1 MKMVHEIHIDDCW
14 NRIGV
19 WGKGDHICP
28 RLKEVIHCRNCHK
41 YSIIGKQLLKRPISE
56 DYIESWTRTIATLDE
71 RQKDKG
77 RSALVFRI
85 GDEWFALELEVV
97 KEVAEMSPIHSLPH
111 RHHYF
116 VLGVVSVRGK
126 LETCVSLEEI
136 LGIPHSTT
144 KSSKKGFVSPE
155 RLIVVEE
162 EGVRFVFPCQEISG
176 IVRYEEQQLR
186 EVPVTLAKSRESFT
200 KKILYFDGMEMGLL
214 DQARLFNFIKGSS
227 S

>member
-1 MKMVHEIHIDDCW
+1 M
-14 NRIGV
+14 
-19 WGKGDHICP
+19 
-28 RLKEVIHCRNCHK
+28 
-41 YSIIGKQLLKRPISE
+41 
-56 DYIESWTRTIATLDE
+56 
-71 RQKDKG
+71 
-77 RSALVFRI
+77 
-85 GDEWFALELEVV
+85 
-97 KEVAEMSPIHSLPH
+97 
-111 RHHYF
+111 
-116 VLGVVSVRGK
+116 RGK

-144 KSSKKGFVSPE
+144 KSGKKGFVSPE

-176 IVRYEEQQLR
+176 IVRFEEQQLR

-200 KKILYFDGMEMGLL
+200 KRILYFDGMEMGLL